1 MTASLR
7 AAGLLAATTTTLA
20 LGACGGG
27 GDETLS
33 KSELAAKANAI
44 CKTYN
49 AKVNAVPH
57 PKSLSDAGQAATYY
71 AAVTKLAVEQQGKLK
86 ALKPADDVKADW
98 NAYIDLADQGD
109 ETIKAITAAARA
121 QDAAK
126 GGTLIA
132 KINALAPKI
141 NAAAD
146 KVGATTCGSDSS
158 KS

>member
-7 AAGLLAATTTTLA
+7 AAGALAAATTAIA
-20 LGACGGG
+20 LGACGSSG
-27 GDETLS
+27 GDTLS

-57 PKSLSDAGQAATYY
+57 PKSISDAGQAATYY
-71 AAVTKLAVEQQGKLK
+71 AAVTKLAVEQQDKLK
-86 ALKPADDVKADW
+86 ALKPADAVKADW
-98 NAYIDLADQGD
+98 NAYIALADQGD
-109 ETIKAITAAARA
+109 ATIKEITGAARS
-121 QDAAK
+121 QDATK
-126 GGTLIA
+126 GSALIA
-132 KINALAPKI
+132 KINTLAPKI